1 MRCGSCELRRV
12 FCYSGSMNATYFPI
26 LLIIAGGLIYQLSQ
40 KSIAKGLNAY
50 FVIIVAYL
58 AGILL
63 CFLGNWLAPAEGS
76 LTDTFK
82 KSNWAVYGI
91 GVGAVLVE
99 IGFLIAYRQGWRISV
114 TSMLVNMII
123 SLALVPI
130 GLLLYKEKISGWNA
144 LGIAFYF
151 AGLILIS
158 RR

>member
-1 MRCGSCELRRV
+1 
-12 FCYSGSMNATYFPI
+12 MNVTYFPI
-26 LLIIAGGLIYQLSQ
+26 LIIIMGGLLYQLSQ

-63 CFLGNWLAPAEGS
+63 CLLGNWLYPAEGS

-114 TSMLVNMII
+114 TSMMVNMII

-144 LGIAFYF
+144 VGMAFYF

-158 RR
+158 KR